1 MPGTSV
7 GPFHIALQ
15 QGLNHVLKGVP
26 FVLMLLYKLCTSSA
40 PSSAIA
46 PSKMDTA
53 QQTNLQVHRFLIYEY
68 GVSRALHSADVEGAD
83 NDRVFPRCDRLA
95 WPRIEVR
102 WLSAV
107 HCRRRAGHLTG
118 ADQPAPSTERI
129 LRMPSGSC
137 CRTRASPSSPRC

>member
-1 MPGTSV
+1 MRDRAEAMPGTSV

-53 QQTNLQVHRFLIYEY
+53 QQTNLQVHRF
-68 GVSRALHSADVEGAD
+68 
-83 NDRVFPRCDRLA
+83 
-95 WPRIEVR
+95 
-102 WLSAV
+102 
-107 HCRRRAGHLTG
+107 
-118 ADQPAPSTERI
+118 
-129 LRMPSGSC
+129 
-137 CRTRASPSSPRC
+137 SSLCTW